1 MDYGA
6 LLASLFC
13 FLVGGVLLV
22 LSAWFRW
29 GRSRVARWWVR
40 RRPVDRMS
48 FMHAAGEGVAL
59 GLVPYLGQLMAALG
73 VVCLLAV
80 HPEVRDLLHA
90 PVMWTVVALEIVL
103 AIVVM
108 MLVSNRQILALFVYP
123 GWLRPQRRAER
134 QWLDGRR

>member
-6 LLASLFC
+6 LLGAVLCFVAS
-13 FLVGGVLLV
+13 GALLM
-22 LSAWFRW
+22 LAAWFRW
-29 GRSRVARWWVR
+29 GSSRIARWWVR
-40 RRPVDRMS
+40 RRPVERMS

-73 VVCLLAV
+73 VVLMLAV
-80 HPEVRDLLHA
+80 HPEVRDVFHA

-108 MLVSNRQILALFVYP
+108 MLVSNRQILALFICP
-123 GWLRPQRRAER
+123 AWLRPQRRADR
-134 QWLDGRR
+134 RWLDGHR